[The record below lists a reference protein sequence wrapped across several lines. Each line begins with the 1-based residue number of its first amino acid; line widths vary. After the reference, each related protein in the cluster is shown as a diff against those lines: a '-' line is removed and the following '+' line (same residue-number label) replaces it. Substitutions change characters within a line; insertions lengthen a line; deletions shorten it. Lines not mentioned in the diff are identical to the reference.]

1 MSLKS
6 IFALAVAAI
15 LAIFAVSITIAW
27 RAEQRARTQLQEQLK
42 SAQEQITDATRRQ
55 SGRAAL
61 EQQVAQLQKKQAAT
75 KTSDE
80 IIQAF
85 PGVLPLPKPLTIL
98 DSPKTGTQTEGDW
111 GRLTQAPGRVSQA
124 KADTPAPQVIL
135 PAEDLKPLYDSAVQ
149 CKECQ
154 LQLTIAQANL
164 RDAQAKTA
172 AVSRELADAVR
183 VANGGSPLRGVAR
196 AAK

>member
-1 MSLKS
+1 MHRRIGHDEIQRVFIRDLALHHLPA
-6 IFALAVAAI
+6 IYRALHQFADRQG
-15 LAIFAVSITIAW
+15 IALD
-27 RAEQRARTQLQEQLK
+27 ETP
-42 SAQEQITDATRRQ
+42 
-55 SGRAAL
+55 
-61 EQQVAQLQKKQAAT
+61 QLQKKQAAT

-80 IIQAF
+80 ILQAF

-98 DSPKTGTQTEGDW
+98 DSPKTGTQTEGDR